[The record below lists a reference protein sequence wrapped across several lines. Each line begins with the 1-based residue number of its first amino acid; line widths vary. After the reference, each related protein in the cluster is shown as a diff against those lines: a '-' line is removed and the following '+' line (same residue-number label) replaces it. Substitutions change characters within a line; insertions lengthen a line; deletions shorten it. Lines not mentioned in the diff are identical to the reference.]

1 MTFAYNRDGDP
12 VDENPVTGTVGIDG
26 RWDPEAPSQGAPA
39 GG

>member
-1 MTFAYNRDGDP
+1 MTFSYTRAHDP
-12 VDENPVTGTVGIDG
+12 TDANPVTGTVALDG

>member
-1 MTFAYNRDGDP
+1 MTFAYTRENDP
-12 VDENPVTGTVGIDG
+12 SVSNPVTGTFGIDG